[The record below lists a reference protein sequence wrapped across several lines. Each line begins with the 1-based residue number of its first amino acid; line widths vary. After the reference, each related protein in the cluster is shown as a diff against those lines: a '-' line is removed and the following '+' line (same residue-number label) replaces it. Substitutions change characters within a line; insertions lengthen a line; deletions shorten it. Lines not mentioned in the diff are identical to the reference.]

1 MAAAT
6 SGVPERKSSTVTI
19 DEIESARK
27 KLVEAALVFDAIED
41 GDAEVDW
48 REGFALLRDAAH
60 ALGVLNTFDHAGIG

>member
-41 GDAEVDW
+41 GDEEVNW
-48 REGFALLRDAAH
+48 REGFGLLRDAAQ
-60 ALGVLNTFDHAGIG
+60 ALGNLNTLKHLGIG